1 MKKLIWPILALTL
14 TACQDKVPERST
26 ANLHELPAPELGENW
41 TTKNEDQAEN
51 ILNHTRDMV
60 NERAATSGVM
70 HRDAHPKAHGCVQA
84 TFTIDN
90 KNLPAAQRVGVF
102 GDDQKTFD
110 AWVRYSNGDPDGAKK
125 PDAEKDVRGMAV
137 KLMNVADAAS
147 GSQDF
152 LMITAKEFFSK
163 DGDDYLAL
171 FKGLTGGSVR
181 LALYALTHP
190 LSAKRLLGARVQIAN
205 PLSSKYF
212 SSVPYK
218 LGDRSMRFKAEP
230 CVASAAKMPANP
242 SARYLQEALVKTLA
256 AGYACYNFFVQPN
269 LDPERNPVE
278 DPRVVWDEK
287 KSPYIKVA
295 TLTIPQQSGVTSVE
309 QTNFCENLSMD
320 PWHSHAQ
327 TRPLGQ
333 INRMRSLIYK
343 EISRMRHDGNRTTVL
358 EPVNHTPCVG
368 ATAVLCE
375 TPKK

>member
-1 MKKLIWPILALTL
+1 MKKLILPLLALTL
-14 TACQDKVPERST
+14 TACQDNQAQRST
-26 ANLHELPAPELGENW
+26 ANLLDLPAPELGESW

-51 ILNHTRDMV
+51 ILTHTRDIV
-60 NERAATSGVM
+60 NERAAVSGVM
-70 HRDAHPKAHGCVQA
+70 NRDAHPKAHGCVQA
-84 TFTIDN
+84 TMTIDN

-102 GDDQKTFD
+102 AQDQKTFQ

-125 PDAEKDVRGMAV
+125 PDLEKDVRGMAV
-137 KLMNVADAAS
+137 KLMNVAESAS

-152 LMITAKEFFSK
+152 LMITSKEFFSK

-171 FKGLTGGSVR
+171 FKGLTGGTAR

-205 PLSSKYF
+205 PVKASYF

-218 LGDRSMRFKAEP
+218 LGNRSMRFKAEP
-230 CVASAAKMPANP
+230 CSASSEAIPASP
-242 SARYLQEALVKTLA
+242 SARYLQERLVQTLA
-256 AGYACYNFFVQPN
+256 SSSACYNFFVQPN
-269 LDPERNPVE
+269 LDPQRNPVE
-278 DPRVVWDEK
+278 DPRVKWDEK

-295 TLTIPQQSGVTSVE
+295 TITIPQQTGFTSTA

-320 PWHSHAQ
+320 PWHSHPQ

-333 INRMRSLIYK
+333 INRMRALIYK
-343 EISRMRHDGNRTTVL
+343 EISQMRHEGNRTVVM

-368 ATAVLCE
+368 ATAALCE

>member
-26 ANLHELPAPELGENW
+26 ANLHELPAPELGESW
-41 TTKNEDQAEN
+41 TTKNDEQANN
-51 ILNHTRDMV
+51 ILAHTRDIV

-70 HRDAHPKAHGCVQA
+70 NRDAHPKAHGCVQA
-84 TFTIDN
+84 SMTIDN

-102 GDDQKTFD
+102 AQDAKTFN

-125 PDAEKDVRGMAV
+125 PDIEKDVRGMAV
-137 KLMNVADAAS
+137 KLMNVEGSES

-163 DGDDYLAL
+163 DGDDYLKL
-171 FKGLTGGSVR
+171 FNALTGGTAR
-181 LALYALTHP
+181 LALYGITHP
-190 LSAKRLLGARVQIAN
+190 LSAKRLLSARVQIAN
-205 PLSSKYF
+205 PVQAKYF

-218 LGDRSMRFKAEP
+218 LGNRSMRFKAEP
-230 CVASAAKMPANP
+230 CVAGSEALPQNP
-242 SARYLQEALVKTLA
+242 GPRYLQERLVKTLA
-256 AGYACYNFFVQPN
+256 AGAACYNFYVQPN
-269 LDPERNPVE
+269 LDPQRNPVE
-278 DPRVVWDEK
+278 DPRDVWDEK

-295 TLTIPQQSGVTSVE
+295 TLTIPQQSGFTSVA

-320 PWHSHAQ
+320 PWHTHPQ

-333 INRMRSLIYK
+333 INRMRALIYR
-343 EISRMRHDGNRTTVL
+343 EISRMRHDGNRTTVM
-358 EPVNHTPCVG
+358 EPVNHTPCEG
-368 ATAVLCE
+368 ATAALCE

>member
-1 MKKLIWPILALTL
+1 MKKLLLPFLALTFA
-14 TACQDKVPERST
+14 ACQENSPQRST
-26 ANLHELPAPELGENW
+26 ANLLDLPPTELGESW
-41 TTKNEDQAEN
+41 TSKNEDQAEK
-51 ILNHTRDMV
+51 ILTQTREMV
-60 NERAATSGVM
+60 SVRAASSGVM
-70 HRDAHPKAHGCVQA
+70 NRDAHPKAHGCVQA
-84 TFTIDN
+84 TFTVSN
-90 KNLPAAQRVGVF
+90 KDLPLAQRVGVF
-102 GDDQKTFD
+102 AADQQSFS

-137 KLMNVADAAS
+137 KLMNVADTPG

-171 FKGLTGGSVR
+171 FNALTGGNAR

-190 LSAKRLLGARVQIAN
+190 LSAKRLFAGRVQIAN
-205 PLSSKYF
+205 PLTASYF

-218 LGDRSMRFKAEP
+218 LGNRSMRFKAEP
-230 CVASAAKMPANP
+230 CVASTEKVPATP
-242 SARYLQEALVKTLA
+242 SARYLQEGLVKTLA
-256 AGYACYNFFVQPN
+256 AGSACYNFYVQPN
-269 LDPERNPVE
+269 LDPQRNPVE
-278 DPRVVWDEK
+278 DPRVRWDEK

-295 TLTIPQQSGVTSVE
+295 TLTIPQQTGITSLE

-320 PWHSHAQ
+320 PWHSHPQ

-333 INRMRSLIYK
+333 INRMRSLIYR

-358 EPVNHTPCVG
+358 EPVNHAPCVG
-368 ATAVLCE
+368 ATAALCE